1 MKKKSIVLLLT
12 LSLLSSSVV
21 YAGENESNAI
31 SSEVEQ
37 FADEQTNV
45 EETTEE
51 LETQESQQILEQQE
65 QSQQD
70 VSNQENEEESQKPE
84 EEPKPIEKHYG
95 WFRESEDSPWFY
107 YDQKGNMYYGWLKYK
122 NKWYYLNDKD
132 NQESPGAMLSD
143 CKSIIDSK
151 TYFFDKEGRMLTGW
165 VKRPEGWYYTDKSG
179 AMKTGWIKLSGKW
192 YYLDGANKENSGLM
206 HENCKSIIKNKT
218 YFFNR
223 KGAMLTGWVKRPE
236 GWYYTDKSGAM
247 TTGWIKD
254 GGKWYYLN
262 KKNEENPGVMYEDV
276 TVEIGGKTYTFLSSG
291 AMKAG
296 WSWENKGWYYYDTYT
311 GQIVSGWKKIG
322 SKWYYLDPQNGNK
335 MIANTWGKISGKWYR
350 FNSNG
355 AMVTGWSK
363 INSRWYYFSAN
374 GAACTG
380 WKAIGGKWYYFYK
393 AGDKH
398 GGVECAMAANV
409 KIDGWKLSAS
419 GAMVS
424 TAESKMSAKAQMYK
438 SNSKYLIL
446 VDRSACRVGIF
457 TGKAGAWKEKYYWAC
472 SPGKPSTPT
481 VSGVFKVGIKGRYFD
496 SGSARCHWY
505 TQFKGNYL
513 FHSVLYTKSGK
524 ISDGRLGMKLSHGC
538 VRLNIKNAKW
548 IYDNIPK
555 GTTVVVY

>member
-65 QSQQD
+65 QSLQD
-70 VSNQENEEESQKPE
+70 VSNQENEEESQKSE

-179 AMKTGWIKLSGKW
+179 AMKTGWIK
-192 YYLDGANKENSGLM
+192 
-206 HENCKSIIKNKT
+206 
-218 YFFNR
+218 
-223 KGAMLTGWVKRPE
+223 
-236 GWYYTDKSGAM
+236 
-247 TTGWIKD
+247 D

-262 KKNEENPGVMYEDV
+262 EKNEENPGVMYEDV

-355 AMVTGWSK
+355 VMVTGWSK

-374 GAACTG
+374 GAACTR

-398 GGVECAMAANV
+398 GGVECAMAVNV